1 MYISCRGS
9 MAKAKP
15 RKLAEAAQDD
25 SAPGGGAAANRMS
38 MTAASK
44 SRLLTNPRPG
54 PPPPPVVS
62 GIHMVLR
69 LDAPDEVCLQR
80 RADLLREFC
89 QRFVMYIS
97 LSSLLLRPRNLY
109 FPRDCPLPRRCR
121 SVYKWRL
128 P

>member
-1 MYISCRGS
+1 MKIFLSNVFLHVSIFNLFIHISCRGS
-9 MAKAKP
+9 LAKAKP

-69 LDAPDEVCLQR
+69 LDAPDEVCMQR
-80 RADLLREFC
+80 RADLLSEYC
-89 QRFVMYIS
+89 QRIVMYIPS
-97 LSSLLLRPRNLY
+97 EEKKKIPQA
-109 FPRDCPLPRRCR
+109 
-121 SVYKWRL
+121 K
-128 P
+128 